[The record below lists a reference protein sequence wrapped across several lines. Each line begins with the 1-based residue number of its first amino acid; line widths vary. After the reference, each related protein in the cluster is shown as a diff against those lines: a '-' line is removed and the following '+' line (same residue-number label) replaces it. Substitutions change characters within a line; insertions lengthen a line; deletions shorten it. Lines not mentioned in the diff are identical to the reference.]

1 MRMCPALERP
11 LQKNQRTTPDLLNAV
26 LGNRRTYAP
35 SIDLAQM
42 VTTPV
47 LPDRGPH
54 SVIPTE
60 RRQTQP
66 AQKAACLARS
76 QRRGA
81 SEDAVREEAV
91 RDGATRPRGLRTVRW
106 TGGGESHTEHSTPT
120 GFTNPGTAEARTDGE
135 THGGPGGLS
144 PLCHC
149 GKTAPA
155 GEELLACTAA

>member
-1 MRMCPALERP
+1 MERP
-11 LQKNQRTTPDLLNAV
+11 FQKNQKSTPDLLNAV

-54 SVIPTE
+54 SLIPTE

-81 SEDAVREEAV
+81 SEDAVREEGA
-91 RDGATRPRGLRTVRW
+91 RDGAARPRGLRTVRW
-106 TGGGESHTEHSTPT
+106 TGGGESHAEHSTPPALQTPGRQKHGLTEKPT
-120 GFTNPGTAEARTDGE
+120 GALAGCPRSATVAKLLLPGRSYWRAQ
-135 THGGPGGLS
+135 PLS
-144 PLCHC
+144 ERPNS
-149 GKTAPA
+149 
-155 GEELLACTAA
+155 